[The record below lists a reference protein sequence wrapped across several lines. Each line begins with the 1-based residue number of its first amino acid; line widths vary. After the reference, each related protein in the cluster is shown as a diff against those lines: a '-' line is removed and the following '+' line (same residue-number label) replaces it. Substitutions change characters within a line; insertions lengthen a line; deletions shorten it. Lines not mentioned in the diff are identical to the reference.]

1 MKEIH
6 DTPGRTVMP
15 DAAER
20 QEIQVPEG
28 LEQRLSALVDRL
40 EAEEEEAER
49 LRRQEGMRRQNRRT
63 LSKEGRWAAGKSM
76 LGRWAAGRSM
86 RGRWATGLAVAAVM
100 AGLVFV
106 ALTPKGGGR
115 VIEVNDP
122 EEARIQT
129 ERALNLLASTL
140 NKGVKGMEKAEQ
152 ETAVFTERIRGLRR

>member
-49 LRRQEGMRRQNRRT
+49 LRRLEGMRRPNRRT
-63 LSKEGRWAAGKSM
+63 LSKEGRWAAGKP
-76 LGRWAAGRSM
+76 M
-86 RGRWATGLAVAAVM
+86 RGRWAAGLAVAAVM

-152 ETAVFTERIRGLRR
+152 ETAVFTERIRGLQR

>member
-1 MKEIH
+1 
-6 DTPGRTVMP
+6 MP

-40 EAEEEEAER
+40 EAEEEAER
-49 LRRQEGMRRQNRRT
+49 LSRQEGMRQPNRRT
-63 LSKEGRWAAGKSM
+63 LSKGGRWATGKSM
-76 LGRWAAGRSM
+76 LGRWAA
-86 RGRWATGLAVAAVM
+86 GLAVAAVM

-152 ETAVFTERIRGLRR
+152 ETSVFTERIRGLQR

>member
-40 EAEEEEAER
+40 EAEEETER
-49 LRRQEGMRRQNRRT
+49 LRQQERMRRQNRRT
-63 LSKEGRWAAGKSM
+63 LSKG
-76 LGRWAAGRSM
+76 
-86 RGRWATGLAVAAVM
+86 GRWATGLAVAAVM
-100 AGLVFV
+100 AGLAFV
-106 ALTPKGGGR
+106 ALTPRGGGR

-152 ETAVFTERIRGLRR
+152 ETAVFTECIRGLQR

>member
-49 LRRQEGMRRQNRRT
+49 LRRQEGMRRPNRRT
-63 LSKEGRWAAGKSM
+63 LSKG
-76 LGRWAAGRSM
+76 
-86 RGRWATGLAVAAVM
+86 GRWATGLAVAAVM
-100 AGLVFV
+100 AGLAFV
-106 ALTPKGGGR
+106 ALTPRGGGR

-152 ETAVFTERIRGLRR
+152 ETAVFTERIRGLQR

>member
-15 DAAER
+15 ETAER

-40 EAEEEEAER
+40 EAEEETER
-49 LRRQEGMRRQNRRT
+49 LRQQERMRRQNRRT
-63 LSKEGRWAAGKSM
+63 LSKGGRWATRK
-76 LGRWAAGRSM
+76 SM
-86 RGRWATGLAVAAVM
+86 RGRWAAGLAVAAVM
-100 AGLVFV
+100 AGLAFV
-106 ALTPKGGGR
+106 ALTPRGGGR

-129 ERALNLLASTL
+129 ERALNLLATTL

-152 ETAVFTERIRGLRR
+152 ETAVFTERIRGLQR

>member
-15 DAAER
+15 EAAER

-40 EAEEEEAER
+40 EAEE
-49 LRRQEGMRRQNRRT
+49 GMRRQNRRT
-63 LSKEGRWAAGKSM
+63 LSKGSRWI
-76 LGRWAAGRSM
+76 
-86 RGRWATGLAVAAVM
+86 TGLAVAAVM
-100 AGLVFV
+100 AGLAFV
-106 ALTPKGGGR
+106 ALTPRGGGR
-115 VIEVNDP
+115 VIEVDDP

-129 ERALNLLASTL
+129 ERALNLLATTL

-152 ETAVFTERIRGLRR
+152 KTAVFTEHIRGLQR

>member
-40 EAEEEEAER
+40 EAEEETER
-49 LRRQEGMRRQNRRT
+49 LRQQERMRQQNRRT
-63 LSKEGRWAAGKSM
+63 LSKVGRWAA
-76 LGRWAAGRSM
+76 
-86 RGRWATGLAVAAVM
+86 GLAVAAVM

-129 ERALNLLASTL
+129 ERALNLLATTL

-152 ETAVFTERIRGLRR
+152 ETSVFTERIRGLQR

>member
-1 MKEIH
+1 MKEIQ

-15 DAAER
+15 ETAER

-40 EAEEEEAER
+40 EAEEEAER
-49 LRRQEGMRRQNRRT
+49 LSRQEGMRRQNRRT
-63 LSKEGRWAAGKSM
+63 LSKG
-76 LGRWAAGRSM
+76 
-86 RGRWATGLAVAAVM
+86 GRWATGLAVAAVM
-100 AGLVFV
+100 AGLAFV
-106 ALTPKGGGR
+106 ALTPRGGGR

-152 ETAVFTERIRGLRR
+152 ETAVFTECIRGLQR

>member
-40 EAEEEEAER
+40 EAEEETER
-49 LRRQEGMRRQNRRT
+49 LRQQERMRRQNRRT
-63 LSKEGRWAAGKSM
+63 LSKG
-76 LGRWAAGRSM
+76 
-86 RGRWATGLAVAAVM
+86 GRWATGLAVAAVM
-100 AGLVFV
+100 AGLAFV
-106 ALTPKGGGR
+106 ALTPRGGGR

-152 ETAVFTERIRGLRR
+152 ETSVFTERIRGLQR

>member
-15 DAAER
+15 ETAER

-40 EAEEEEAER
+40 EAEEEAEKV
-49 LRRQEGMRRQNRRT
+49 RQHEGMRRQNRRT
-63 LSKEGRWAAGKSM
+63 LSKGGRWATGK
-76 LGRWAAGRSM
+76 SM
-86 RGRWATGLAVAAVM
+86 RGRWAAGLAVAAVM
-100 AGLVFV
+100 AGLAFV
-106 ALTPKGGGR
+106 ALTPRGGGR

-129 ERALNLLASTL
+129 ERALNLLATTL

-152 ETAVFTERIRGLRR
+152 ETAVFTERIRGLQR